1 MPVKGKY
8 RRRGTKSRP
17 RRNRNRCNKTHR
29 NRTHRNR
36 THCNRTH
43 RNQTHR
49 NRRHH
54 MRGGNYETDVTTR
67 TLEGTAVK
75 PLNKIVVAVPGYGT
89 MSGSAYVRLME
100 DIGRNGKDIYD

>member
-17 RRNRNRCNKTHR
+17 RRNKTHRNKTHR
-29 NRTHRNR
+29 NRTGRNR
-36 THCNRTH
+36 QH
-43 RNQTHR
+43 R
-49 NRRHH
+49 

-75 PLNKIVVAVPGYGT
+75 PLHKMVVAIPGYGT
-89 MSGSAYVRLME
+89 MSGSAYVKLME
-100 DIGRNGKDIYD
+100 DIDRNGKDIYD